1 MLPLST
7 YQLYFDLGAFWVIHD
22 VFQEPPQ
29 TLSTMLGSY
38 AEEAPNFESLQFN
51 QPSMQ
56 RCLGAGYS
64 RDRHDTSAW
73 NQNGLSSQGSWMWCH
88 IESKSFFSI
97 SYFPFSMCNIQFQ
110 LMKIII
116 QFVRRVLIPDSLPG
130 SAASHFSTSQSTDSF
145 RSQNTCSCSHGK
157 SCISSIRSE
166 GTAMCSAP
174 VLRGKLWENGKV
186 QKGVESEKKTLQGSV
201 EFVKATSF
209 QTQKTQ
215 KLDIKIDIQNIFHL
229 QRLVSFLW
237 RGKHHR
243 WNCWRRFRAGETP
256 RYTVFYICRPRSGR
270 AEGEVAELTVQFCC
284 KQISKSQCMML
295 YDALCIYAMFWRISK
310 SREILAKFW

>member
-88 IESKSFFSI
+88 TSNQNHFFQFQ
-97 SYFPFSMCNIQFQ
+97 FPFSTCNIQFQ

-116 QFVRRVLIPDSLPG
+116 QLVRRVLIPDSLPG

-186 QKGVESEKKTLQGSV
+186 QKGVESEKKKHFRV
-201 EFVKATSF
+201 
-209 QTQKTQ
+209 
-215 KLDIKIDIQNIFHL
+215 
-229 QRLVSFLW
+229 VSSL
-237 RGKHHR
+237 
-243 WNCWRRFRAGETP
+243 
-256 RYTVFYICRPRSGR
+256 
-270 AEGEVAELTVQFCC
+270 
-284 KQISKSQCMML
+284 
-295 YDALCIYAMFWRISK
+295 
-310 SREILAKFW
+310 

>member
-56 RCLGAGYS
+56 RCLGAGYI

-88 IESKSFFSI
+88 TSNQNHFFQ
-97 SYFPFSMCNIQFQ
+97 FPFLPTCDIQFQ

-243 WNCWRRFRAGETP
+243 WNCWRRVRVGETP

-295 YDALCIYAMFWRISK
+295 YDALCIMQCSGEYQN
-310 SREILAKFW
+310 LAKFW